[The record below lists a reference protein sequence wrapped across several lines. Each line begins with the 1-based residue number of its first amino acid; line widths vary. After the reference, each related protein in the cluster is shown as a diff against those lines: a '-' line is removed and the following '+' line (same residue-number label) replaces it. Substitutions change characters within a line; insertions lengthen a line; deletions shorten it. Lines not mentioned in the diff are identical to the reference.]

1 MSVTIES
8 DTTKP
13 TVLCV
18 DDEPQVLEGM
28 ALHLRR
34 RYIVATAGSG
44 ADALRTL
51 GVNRSI
57 AVIVSDMRMPAMD
70 GATFLARAKQVAP
83 DAVRMLLTG
92 QSGLDAAIAAI
103 NHGQIF
109 RFLTKPC
116 APPVLLAAID
126 AAAEQHRLL
135 TAERVLLEQTLHGTI
150 KALTDVLGLTD
161 PISFGRAVR
170 VKQYVSDLARHLA
183 IDERWQ
189 VEVAAMLSQLGCIVL
204 PPDTVAKM
212 SDGRPLSSE
221 EEMMVARVP
230 QVTDQLIGNIPR
242 LEGVRA
248 ILTTARKSYRPL
260 LDGEA
265 DVAANL
271 VLRGAHLLRAAT
283 DYDHLCARGAVPAD
297 AVSVMDG
304 RTGQYAPYVLQA
316 LRCLLADSAAPER
329 ILDVPASE
337 LREGMVMVDDL
348 RLLAGVLLVTRDT
361 KLTAPFVE
369 RIRNLPAGSIEPLIR
384 VRVPLLAQAS

>member
-1 MSVTIES
+1 MAPNGT

-13 TVLCV
+13 AVLCV

-34 RYIVATAGSG
+34 RYVVSTASG
-44 ADALRTL
+44 GAEGLRVL
-51 GVNRSI
+51 SANRSI
-57 AVIVSDMRMPAMD
+57 AVIVSDMRMPEMD
-70 GATFLARAKQVAP
+70 GATFLANARQVAP
-83 DAVRMLLTG
+83 DAVRILLTG
-92 QSGLDAAIAAI
+92 QAGLDAAIAAI

-116 APPVLLAAID
+116 APPVLLGAID
-126 AAAEQHRLL
+126 AAAEQHRLV

-150 KALTDVLGLTD
+150 KALTDILALTD

-170 VKQYVSDLARHLA
+170 VKQYVTDVARHLA
-183 IDERWQ
+183 VTERWQ

-204 PPDTVAKM
+204 PPDTVAKVY
-212 SDGRPLSSE
+212 DGGPLSSE
-221 EEMMVARVP
+221 EQVMVARVP
-230 QVTDQLIGNIPR
+230 LVTDQLIANIPR
-242 LEGVRA
+242 LESVRA
-248 ILTTARKSYRPL
+248 ILTTASKSYRPL
-260 LDGEA
+260 LDGDDNA
-265 DVAANL
+265 AANL
-271 VLRGAHLLRAAT
+271 VLRGAHLLRAAI
-283 DYDHLCARGAVPAD
+283 DYDLLCTRGASPGE

-304 RTGQYAPYVLQA
+304 RTGRYAPYVLDA
-316 LRCLLADSAAPER
+316 LRVVLSDSAPPER
-329 ILDVPASE
+329 ILDLPPSD

-369 RIRNLPAGSIEPLIR
+369 RIRNLPAGSIGPLLR